1 MSKATAK
8 IGFKMETVQ
17 LRLENILPVRQV
29 TEGQKK
35 VGRYD
40 VILNTLKTVGL
51 VEPLVVYPQK
61 GLPGNFIL
69 LNGHMRYLAMK
80 ELGMT
85 TADCLI
91 ASDDERFTYNARIN
105 RLTAIQEHRMITRA
119 VNNGASR
126 ERIAM
131 VLNMKI
137 TSVVASINLLSGIH
151 PKAVELLKDKPISAQ
166 TLRMLTKVTGA
177 RQVEIAQLLV
187 NANNYCIGYVEGLV
201 IVSIPEKQATT
212 NEPEKKQ
219 GMTREAIAKMAEET
233 QTMEIGM
240 KDATKTYHDNIF
252 TLQIAKTF
260 IKSLLENMR
269 VDRYLKTK
277 HSEIHTELQAIAAA
291 ETVAEVQPV

>member
-1 MSKATAK
+1 MNEDKPNPIPATGREKSPGPMSKATAK

-105 RLTAIQEHRMITRA
+105 RLTAIHAQ
-119 VNNGASR
+119 S
-126 ERIAM
+126 
-131 VLNMKI
+131 VLM
-137 TSVVASINLLSGIH
+137 
-151 PKAVELLKDKPISAQ
+151 
-166 TLRMLTKVTGA
+166 A
-177 RQVEIAQLLV
+177 R
-187 NANNYCIGYVEGLV
+187 
-201 IVSIPEKQATT
+201 SP
-212 NEPEKKQ
+212 
-219 GMTREAIAKMAEET
+219 
-233 QTMEIGM
+233 
-240 KDATKTYHDNIF
+240 F
-252 TLQIAKTF
+252 LQI
-260 IKSLLENMR
+260 L
-269 VDRYLKTK
+269 
-277 HSEIHTELQAIAAA
+277 
-291 ETVAEVQPV
+291 